1 LPKRNKTKS
10 DAMKRDKV
18 RFDLD
23 DFESAND
30 EYLMLEEQKL
40 RAKAA
45 YSKKKINYKE
55 EKLEKKEKR
64 WK

>member
-1 LPKRNKTKS
+1 
-10 DAMKRDKV
+10 MKRDKV